1 MCIFAQGIYAKTTEI
16 KWKEKEKFK
25 NCVLMM
31 RLFHDMLMIHMSIL
45 SKRFADAG
53 LKDALIQS
61 TLITEGSLDQ
71 AVHGKMYK
79 WTIRMYKLM

>member
-1 MCIFAQGIYAKTTEI
+1 
-16 KWKEKEKFK
+16 
-25 NCVLMM
+25 M

-71 AVHGKMYK
+71 GLHGKMYK
-79 WTIRMYKLM
+79 

>member
-1 MCIFAQGIYAKTTEI
+1 
-16 KWKEKEKFK
+16 
-25 NCVLMM
+25 M
-31 RLFHDMLMIHMSIL
+31 RPFHDMLMIYMSIL

-71 AVHGKMYK
+71 ALHGKMYK
-79 WTIRMYKLM
+79 

>member
-1 MCIFAQGIYAKTTEI
+1 
-16 KWKEKEKFK
+16 
-25 NCVLMM
+25 MM

-71 AVHGKMYK
+71 ALHGKMYK
-79 WTIRMYKLM
+79 